1 MTRVSKTTKN
11 GGAEREVARL
21 FANFHLQVEPEAA
34 RLLLSEC
41 NGNLNDVVEYLAA
54 RHSDALVVSAA
65 DVSDFLKR
73 KHARVQNGIKASPTA
88 QSRVGVASQSA
99 VETEREKGA
108 FADERSAVLA
118 TASEVSGLRAT
129 PAPPLRASVLKSFGN
144 ERPQNDF
151 LLIFRD
157 RYERLSGILRKRLRS
172 IQIRALKNRIMRTKG
187 YGSGD
192 AEEFAVIG
200 IVADIRKTAKGNT
213 IVELEDA
220 TGEISVLIPSE
231 EEVVEDEVLGISG
244 RISNSGLLIA
254 ERVVRPDV
262 PLHFNNFNTPSN
274 AKTALANSASGCEK
288 EGEEEEGVE
297 EKEYAI
303 FISDIHAGSKMFEEE
318 CWNAFLE
325 WLREHSASLTAVVV
339 AGDIVDGI
347 GVYPE
352 QEKDL
357 AVKDVEEQYKIVA
370 SSLKRLPSSLPV
382 FLSPGN
388 HDAVRNAE
396 PQPPLPANI
405 QRLFP
410 SNTIFVSNPAYIRIG
425 NRTILIYHGQSYDD
439 FIGAI
444 PRLRYEKPA
453 EVMEEMLK
461 RRHLAPIYG
470 KNVSLFPISYDYGVI
485 EPVPDILHCGHAHT
499 VGVSQ
504 YRRVLLVNSG
514 AWQSQTSYQ
523 KKRGIVPMP
532 CCATL
537 VELHSLRAKV
547 LNFS

>member
-1 MTRVSKTTKN
+1 VNGSECFDASKAMKKYE
-11 GGAEREVARL
+11 GKGKGCSEQEVAKL
-21 FANFHLQVEPEAA
+21 FANFRLQVEPEAA

-41 NGNLNDVVEYLAA
+41 NGNLREIVQFLAEKHQNSIVISASDV
-54 RHSDALVVSAA
+54 H
-65 DVSDFLKR
+65 DFLKMLKKSKVSDVSSFELER
-73 KHARVQNGIKASPTA
+73 AVEGKEGIAEGEYIGESLLAVKPE
-88 QSRVGVASQSA
+88 VQSA
-99 VETEREKGA
+99 VR
-108 FADERSAVLA
+108 
-118 TASEVSGLRAT
+118 
-129 PAPPLRASVLKSFGN
+129 VLKSFVN
-144 ERPQNDF
+144 ERPNKDF
-151 LLIFRD
+151 MPIFRD

-172 IQIRALKNRIMRTKG
+172 IQISALKNIMRRNG
-187 YGSGD
+187 EG
-192 AEEFAVIG
+192 EEFAVIG
-200 IVADIRKTAKGNT
+200 IVADIRKTARGNT

-220 TGEISVLIPSE
+220 SGEISVLIPGDE
-231 EEVVEDEVLGISG
+231 EIVEDEVIGVSG
-244 RISNSGLLIA
+244 RISKDMLIA
-254 ERVVRPDV
+254 ERVFRPDV
-262 PLHFNNFNTPSN
+262 PFSS
-274 AKTALANSASGCEK
+274 SARAS
-288 EGEEEEGVE
+288 EEERM
-297 EKEYAI
+297 EYAV
-303 FISDIHAGSKMFEEE
+303 FISDIHAGSKMFEYE
-318 CWNAFLE
+318 CWNAFLD
-325 WLREHSASLTAVVV
+325 WLREHSSLITAVVV

-352 QEKDL
+352 QENDL

-370 SSLKRLPSSLPV
+370 SSLKRLPFSLPV
-382 FLSPGN
+382 ILSPGN

-410 SNTIFVSNPAYIRIG
+410 SNTIFVSNPAYISIG

-470 KNVSLFPISYDYGVI
+470 KNVPLFPLSYDYGVI
-485 EPVPDILHCGHAHT
+485 EPVPDILHCGHTHT

-504 YRRVLLVNSG
+504 YRGVLLVNSG

-523 KKRGIVPMP
+523 KKRGIMPMP

-537 VELHSLRAKV
+537 VELRSLRAKV
-547 LNFS
+547 LSFSFS

>member
-1 MTRVSKTTKN
+1 MTRAPKTAKN
-11 GGAEREVARL
+11 GGGAEREVARL

-73 KHARVQNGIKASPTA
+73 KHARVQNGIPAA
-88 QSRVGVASQSA
+88 LSRVGVASQSV
-99 VETEREKGA
+99 VETGREKGA
-108 FADERSAVLA
+108 FADDGRSAVLA

-129 PAPPLRASVLKSFGN
+129 PAPPLRVSVLKSFGN
-144 ERPQNDF
+144 ERPQSDF
-151 LLIFRD
+151 LPIFRD

-274 AKTALANSASGCEK
+274 AKTALTNSASGCE
-288 EGEEEEGVE
+288 EVREEEVEEE

-339 AGDIVDGI
+339 AGDIIDGI

-425 NRTILIYHGQSYDD
+425 NRTILIYHGHSYDD

-453 EVMEEMLK
+453 
-461 RRHLAPIYG
+461 
-470 KNVSLFPISYDYGVI
+470 
-485 EPVPDILHCGHAHT
+485 
-499 VGVSQ
+499 
-504 YRRVLLVNSG
+504 
-514 AWQSQTSYQ
+514 
-523 KKRGIVPMP
+523 
-532 CCATL
+532 
-537 VELHSLRAKV
+537 
-547 LNFS
+547 

>member
-1 MTRVSKTTKN
+1 MTRASKTAKN
-11 GGAEREVARL
+11 GGGAEREVARL
-21 FANFHLQVEPEAA
+21 FANFHLQVEPEAV

-54 RHSDALVVSAA
+54 RHPDALVVSAA

-73 KHARVQNGIKASPTA
+73 KHARVQNGIPTA
-88 QSRVGVASQSA
+88 ALSRVGVASQSF
-99 VETEREKGA
+99 VGTGREKGA
-108 FADERSAVLA
+108 FAEERSAVLA
-118 TASEVSGLRAT
+118 TASEECGLRAT
-129 PAPPLRASVLKSFGN
+129 PATPLRASVLKSFGN

-151 LLIFRD
+151 LPIFRD

-172 IQIRALKNRIMRTKG
+172 IQIRALKNRLMRTKG
-187 YGSGD
+187 CGSGD

-262 PLHFNNFNTPSN
+262 PLHFNNFNTHSN
-274 AKTALANSASGCEK
+274 AKTALANSASGCE
-288 EGEEEEGVE
+288 EVREEEVGVE
-297 EKEYAI
+297 EKGYVI

-382 FLSPGN
+382 VLSPGN

-410 SNTIFVSNPAYIRIG
+410 ANTIFVSNPAYIRIG

-537 VELHSLRAKV
+537 VELRSLRAKV
-547 LNFS
+547 LSFS

>member
-1 MTRVSKTTKN
+1 MTRASKTAKN

-73 KHARVQNGIKASPTA
+73 KHARVQNGIPTA
-88 QSRVGVASQSA
+88 LSRVCVASQSA

-151 LLIFRD
+151 LPIFRD

-172 IQIRALKNRIMRTKG
+172 IQIRALRNRLMRTGG

-262 PLHFNNFNTPSN
+262 PLHFNNFNTYSN

-370 SSLKRLPSSLPV
+370 SSLKRLPASLPV

-537 VELHSLRAKV
+537 VELRSLRAKV
-547 LNFS
+547 LSFS